1 MDVDAKPRLVSLT
14 SILTQYTLHARSHHQ
29 PGRSQRFHLRLKGNG
44 MSVKTRWVLSL
55 ASLFLAPCVG
65 ILTAEDEPPKKPAA
79 PAAKSKEDTKPAAK
93 AEAKPAK
100 EAKEDADKDAEKKE
114 EKDPFAVP
122 ADATPEELMKFVEGL
137 MKKRPN
143 VRTRE
148 ELIAHFTKVS
158 NVMLEATAKV
168 LDAKDL
174 DEEVALE
181 ALTARFEALNL
192 KGQLGEKDAAKIE
205 LALAKKYSTDARE
218 PLAKLATEK
227 LLFASLK
234 NMKDLKED
242 EQEKLFA
249 QAIAYVKGD
258 GKLGQK
264 SVRSAMLIGNLIED
278 GGSEAL
284 AAKAYEQFSEL
295 FAHSGDEKLENIAK
309 KMAGMVNRLRLI
321 GNPIEIAGNMVNG
334 NPIDWASYKGK
345 VVLVDFWAT
354 WCGPCIAELP
364 NVKSNYQGYHSKGF
378 DIVGVSLDDDKAK
391 LERFIAKNRLP
402 WANLFSENEEA
413 TGWEHPLASKYGVMG
428 IPFTVLVGKDGNV
441 IKMNVRGPALR
452 EALEELLGPPDEEA
466 AKAAIAAE
474 EKAREEEEKAAAEA
488 EEKAKAEKAAEKK
501 KAADE
506 DKEEKKPEEKKE

>member
-1 MDVDAKPRLVSLT
+1 
-14 SILTQYTLHARSHHQ
+14 
-29 PGRSQRFHLRLKGNG
+29 

-65 ILTAEDEPPKKPAA
+65 ILTAEDDQPKKPAA
-79 PAAKSKEDTKPAAK
+79 AAKSKETAKPAAK
-93 AEAKPAK
+93 K
-100 EAKEDADKDAEKKE
+100 EAKTDAKEKE
-114 EKDPFAVP
+114 EEEKPKEETDPFALP
-122 ADATPEELMKFVEGL
+122 ADAKPEELMKFVEGL

-148 ELIAHFTKVS
+148 QLIAHFTKVAA
-158 NVMLEATAKV
+158 VMMEATEKV

-205 LALAKKYSTDARE
+205 LELAKKYSSDDRA
-218 PLAKLATEK
+218 PLAKLAKEK

-264 SVRSAMLIGNLIED
+264 SVRSAMAIGNLIED
-278 GGSEAL
+278 NGSEAL
-284 AAKAYEQFSEL
+284 AAKAYEQFAEL

-321 GNPIEIAGNMVNG
+321 GNPIEIEGDVVNG
-334 NPIDWASYKGK
+334 KPIDWTSYKGK

-364 NVKSNYQGYHSKGF
+364 NVKSNYYGYHTKGF

-402 WANLFSENEEA
+402 WANLFSEDEAA

-474 EKAREEEEKAAAEA
+474 EKAREEEEKAAEEA
-488 EEKAKAEKAAEKK
+488 AAKAKAEKDAEKK
-501 KAADE
+501 KAAEGEKD
-506 DKEEKKPEEKKE
+506 EKKPEEKKE